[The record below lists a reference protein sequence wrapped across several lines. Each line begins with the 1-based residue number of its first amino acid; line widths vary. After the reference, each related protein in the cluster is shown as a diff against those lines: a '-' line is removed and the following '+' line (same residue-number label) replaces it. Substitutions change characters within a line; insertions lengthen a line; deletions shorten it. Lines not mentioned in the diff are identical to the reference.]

1 MLTERTANLLNIS
14 RVKGLRVLPPTLAF
28 VTASGDVYNSYT
40 RRAITSERKRA
51 KLDFLTE
58 EEKAIRRKI
67 LNREAAQK
75 ARDRKKDSI
84 KMMEQCIAQ
93 LRTENRLLRR
103 TNVALREKCRD
114 HEQKFISLRT
124 ELDVLTQNR
133 AVRVSSTHPS
143 AAGRGSLSSGSPLPT
158 PSVHGFSL
166 PSFTSNTP
174 DPDFLLPELST
185 IEVSSEVTI
194 PSPETLEADAHE
206 VDIAPIVSS
215 SSVYDLIYQSFCGS
229 EATSDVILSPSSTS
243 DESLDDILQC
253 LEADGYCSDALEST
267 IPSLTPE
274 YSFVDTP

>member
-1 MLTERTANLLNIS
+1 M
-14 RVKGLRVLPPTLAF
+14 
-28 VTASGDVYNSYT
+28 
-40 RRAITSERKRA
+40 TSERKRA

-93 LRTENRLLRR
+93 LRTENRLLR
-103 TNVALREKCRD
+103 
-114 HEQKFISLRT
+114 
-124 ELDVLTQNR
+124 
-133 AVRVSSTHPS
+133 
-143 AAGRGSLSSGSPLPT
+143 
-158 PSVHGFSL
+158 L
-166 PSFTSNTP
+166 PSFTPNSP
-174 DPDFLLPELST
+174 GPDFFLPELSP

-194 PSPETLEADAHE
+194 PPPETVEVDAHE

-215 SSVYDLIYQSFCGS
+215 SSVYDLIYQSFCDS
-229 EATSDVILSPSSTS
+229 EGASDVILSPSSTS

-267 IPSLTPE
+267 MPPLTPE
-274 YSFVDTP
+274 CALINTP